1 MQLKLVK
8 SPNPWLQKQV
18 KPFDFNELDAKEV
31 EASMIE
37 LMEVEGGIGLS
48 ANQVALDAQIFVMK
62 PYLLTNKT
70 PFAVINPVIE
80 KVSVNTADEPEGCL
94 SFPEL
99 FMKVKRPRGI
109 VAKYLDTDGKE
120 CTIELYDI
128 DARCFLHEYD
138 HLQGIEFTDRV
149 SKLRLQRAKKK
160 RTTLR
165 KRING

>member
-1 MQLKLVK
+1 MQLVK
-8 SPNPWLQKQV
+8 APDPWLQKKVQ
-18 KPFDFNELDAKEV
+18 PFDFEKLDAV
-31 EASMIE
+31 EIADAMIE
-37 LMEVEGGIGLS
+37 LMGAEAGIGLS

-70 PFAVINPVIE
+70 PFAVINPTIE
-80 KVSVNTADEPEGCL
+80 KVSVNTTDEPEGCL

-99 FMKVKRPRGI
+99 YMKVKRPRGI
-109 VAKYLDTDGKE
+109 IVNYLDTDGKE

-165 KRING
+165 KRTHG

>member
-1 MQLKLVK
+1 MKLVK
-8 SPNPWLQKQV
+8 SPNPWLQKKVQ
-18 KPFDFNELDAKEV
+18 PFDFELLDATAIAQE
-31 EASMIE
+31 MID
-37 LMEVEGGIGLS
+37 LMLAEGGMGLA

-62 PYLLTNKT
+62 PYLLANKE
-70 PFAVINPVIE
+70 PFAVINPTIE

-99 FMKVKRPRGI
+99 VMNVKRPRGI
-109 VAKYLDTDGKE
+109 VVNYLDTDGKE

-165 KRING
+165 KKING

>member
-1 MQLKLVK
+1 MIVK
-8 SPNPWLQKQV
+8 SPDPWLQKQV
-18 KPFDFNELDAKEV
+18 KPFDFDKLDAKEV
-31 EASMIE
+31 EAEMIE
-37 LMEVEGGIGLS
+37 QMEVAGGIGLS

-62 PYLLTNKT
+62 PFLLTDKT
-70 PFAVINPVIE
+70 PFAVINPEIIS
-80 KVSVNTADEPEGCL
+80 VSTDVSDEPEGCL

-99 FMKVKRPRGI
+99 FMSVKRPRG
-109 VAKYLDTDGKE
+109 VQAKYLDTDGKE

-165 KRING
+165 KKIHG